1 MFQGFFQLS
10 QRNVPKVF
18 SRWSMWGVMEFITLP
33 PEVTSALIHSGPGA
47 ESLIEASGAWQRLA
61 TNLEESAGINV
72 AALSSLTGAWH
83 GPSSLA
89 MTQAVEPYLTWLRTT
104 AQQCQQIAS
113 SAQAAAAAFN
123 SVRAAVVPPSQVSAN
138 RTRLAQLLATNQ
150 FGKNLAAIGETEAQ
164 YEGMWANNS
173 AAMNR
178 YEAASAQAAT
188 LPQFSSPP
196 PIADPAGV
204 GRSSQCGARRYHFC
218 DARCHLSAVFD
229 IGVDRKLRPP
239 GRLVWAGEHL
249 CEPVHIV
256 RISDQHA
263 QLSGPGHFGPGT
275 PECGRRSW
283 PGSVGG
289 SGGPGS
295 PGVRSVGCVRR
306 RWTVSRTHGGD
317 RCWSVFGQA
326 DRAARCGGAV
336 ARFASASP
344 TRVGGI
350 AASSGRLRVA
360 HAPAFDAATDLGRQ
374 WLAQTEAAK
383 VRRYC
388 IWRGAQ
394 GDGDAPTAISG
405 MSDPA
410 RQLASRRGAAG

>member
-1 MFQGFFQLS
+1 
-10 QRNVPKVF
+10 
-18 SRWSMWGVMEFITLP
+18 MWGVMEFITLP

-196 PIADPAGV
+196 PIADPAGAAAQASV
-204 GRSSQCGARRYHFC
+204 APAATTSATPAATSPLSSILASIESFDPQAGWFGLANTYANQFISSGFPINM
-218 DARCHLSAVFD
+218 LSY
-229 IGVDRKLRPP
+229 L
-239 GRLVWAGEHL
+239 
-249 CEPVHIV
+249 
-256 RISDQHA
+256 A
-263 QLSGPGHFGPGT
+263 QATSAQALQ
-275 PECGRRSW
+275 
-283 PGSVGG
+283 SVGG
-289 SGGPGS
+289 EVGQGLSEGQAALGAPGS
-295 PGVRSVGCVRR
+295 GALGAL
-306 RWTVSRTHGGD
+306 G
-317 RCWSVFGQA
+317 
-326 DRAARCGGAV
+326 AAGL
-336 ARFASASP
+336 SA
-344 TRVGGI
+344 
-350 AASSGRLRVA
+350 
-360 HAPAFDAATDLGRQ
+360 
-374 WLAQTEAAK
+374 E
-383 VRRYC
+383 
-388 IWRGAQ
+388 
-394 GDGDAPTAISG
+394 PTAAIGVGVSLG
-405 MSDPA
+405 KLTAPPA
-410 RQLASRRGAAG
+410 VVGLLPASQAPVQLASAVSPLPPGESGLPMLPPLMPPPISAGSGWRKRKQQKYEDIAFGAELKGTVMPRPPSAG